1 MSALRRRRW
10 HSFCVRAPMSI
21 SALLAHPRV
30 RAIELRAGAG
40 DILVAAVLV
49 SGAPVV
55 VHAEGLAALP
65 AASARILATLKDAPE
80 PAEDPRE
87 LARRLGALRLAD
99 PGAWEVR
106 VRDAMAQE
114 SGRVQLAAGR
124 LGVSTRTLM
133 RWLAEPALR
142 DTPRHAAGVAYGPRR
157 APLDRTPAEP
167 EPTP

>member
-1 MSALRRRRW
+1 
-10 HSFCVRAPMSI
+10 MSI
-21 SALLAHPRV
+21 TALLAHPRV

-65 AASARILATLKDAPE
+65 VAAARILATLKASPAPTA
-80 PAEDPRE
+80 AEDPRE

-142 DTPRHAAGVAYGPRR
+142 DIPRHAAGVAYGPRR
-157 APLDRTPAEP
+157 APLERTPAEP
-167 EPTP
+167 ETP